1 MTEIEKSITNVISA
15 KGTQVMANTSI
26 IIKNGVTDVI
36 LYSTKIMSINYNKR
50 TIKLNSGGYKTN
62 ITKSRMNT
70 ILGAIA
76 PNRRV
81 QQINNKWYIV
91 GVRGDLT
98 EFKDNMEIKF

>member
-1 MTEIEKSITNVISA
+1 MTEIERSITNVISA
-15 KGTQVMANTSI
+15 KGTQVIANTSI
-26 IIKNGVTDVI
+26 ITQKGITDVI
-36 LYSTKIMSINYNKR
+36 LHSTKIMSINYNNR

-70 ILGAIA
+70 ILGVIT
-76 PNRRV
+76 PIRRV

-91 GVRGDLT
+91 GICGDLT